1 MKISNI
7 FSALIALL
15 MLGATSLFAQQE
27 SGQVH
32 GRITDASSG
41 EALIGANIML
51 KGTSLGTASDVDGVY
66 RITGIAPGSY
76 TLVVRFIGYKG
87 KEVPIEIK
95 SGATT
100 EQSFALTVQAVEG
113 QEVIVTAQ
121 ARGQIGAINEQ
132 LASNTIMNVVS
143 ADKIKELPD
152 QSAAAALSRLPG
164 VSLMNG
170 DEIVIRG
177 IQAKLNTVLI
187 NGVQIPSTDMVDRST
202 NLGFIS
208 SNMLSGIEVIKT
220 LTPDMDANTIGG
232 VVNLRLQEA
241 QSGFHLDAL
250 SMGDYNGQNRTY
262 DNYKGWL
269 SISDRFFDDKLGIFI
284 QGNADQSDI
293 GNQVGSATFGGI
305 SNNGDEWSYGQ
316 MNQFNFSNQ
325 VNLISNN
332 GASLIMDYVLPHGK
346 IVFQNSY
353 AHNLTNDIDNQL
365 QMTFSPNAVTYTAVR
380 NKYGKDLLM
389 NAIQVENSFGDVKVD
404 LSLSR
409 SSSNKYTAIGYGA
422 PGDNFA
428 FSNGS
433 SDPYGTDSA
442 GHVHTYNRALMT
454 FQDVYNTKILP
465 TDAQH
470 AVLGGWVMGREEFF
484 DEQIYNSTLNITVP
498 VTFTSDVSAKFKVG
512 GKFTRTPRADSTKVQ
527 FSGSTDPP
535 TYQNVQYLI
544 PGKHL
549 SINNRLDFSDVM
561 NNGFLNKRG
570 QYNLDGAYPFAYALD
585 EGLFDTFMRLSMT
598 GWDPGTHYAKSFKDN
613 FNGAENFTAGYVMGT
628 FDVGS
633 QLTII
638 GGARIEHYNMKYG
651 ANFDYV
657 THEVYGD
664 AVLFDTLNSVDR
676 SDSHVFPNAQV
687 RYKFNEWSDVRLAY
701 SQGIARPDY
710 RAIVPSTY
718 FVPGG
723 AAIAGNTKLDPTIST
738 NYDLSF

>member
-332 GASLIMDYVLPHGK
+332 GDSRYRI
-346 IVFQNSY
+346 
-353 AHNLTNDIDNQL
+353 
-365 QMTFSPNAVTYTAVR
+365 TAP
-380 NKYGKDLLM
+380 
-389 NAIQVENSFGDVKVD
+389 A
-404 LSLSR
+404 LSWITCFL
-409 SSSNKYTAIGYGA
+409 
-422 PGDNFA
+422 
-428 FSNGS
+428 
-433 SDPYGTDSA
+433 
-442 GHVHTYNRALMT
+442 
-454 FQDVYNTKILP
+454 
-465 TDAQH
+465 
-470 AVLGGWVMGREEFF
+470 MGRSFF
-484 DEQIYNSTLNITVP
+484 RI
-498 VTFTSDVSAKFKVG
+498 
-512 GKFTRTPRADSTKVQ
+512 
-527 FSGSTDPP
+527 
-535 TYQNVQYLI
+535 
-544 PGKHL
+544 
-549 SINNRLDFSDVM
+549 
-561 NNGFLNKRG
+561 
-570 QYNLDGAYPFAYALD
+570 
-585 EGLFDTFMRLSMT
+585 
-598 GWDPGTHYAKSFKDN
+598 
-613 FNGAENFTAGYVMGT
+613 
-628 FDVGS
+628 
-633 QLTII
+633 LT
-638 GGARIEHYNMKYG
+638 
-651 ANFDYV
+651 
-657 THEVYGD
+657 
-664 AVLFDTLNSVDR
+664 
-676 SDSHVFPNAQV
+676 
-687 RYKFNEWSDVRLAY
+687 
-701 SQGIARPDY
+701 
-710 RAIVPSTY
+710 
-718 FVPGG
+718 
-723 AAIAGNTKLDPTIST
+723 PTILQTISII
-738 NYDLSF
+738 SSR